1 MDGKP
6 EDGRQDAVPK
16 PAPLTGGESEA
27 ANASGDR
34 SRDDPFGIIPADM
47 KIPTEDE
54 TIRAMDSLW
63 RIVAVETVDA
73 VRKMKSGAFDDIAKL
88 DQIVKELKATGRL
101 ALEEWRRLD
110 QFRKQPG
117 DKGRGPEVDIHDA
130 RAEVEGRMARIIAA
144 GEDEGGD

>member
-6 EDGRQDAVPK
+6 EDEGKDASLKPDVP
-16 PAPLTGGESEA
+16 AGA
-27 ANASGDR
+27 VSGDR

-47 KIPTEDE
+47 RIPTEEE

-63 RIVAVETVDA
+63 RIVAVETLDA
-73 VRKMKSGAFDDIAKL
+73 VRKMKSGAFEDVAKL

-117 DKGRGPEVDIHDA
+117 DTGRGPEVDYNDA
-130 RAEVEGRMARIIAA
+130 RAEVEGWLARIADAA
-144 GEDEGGD
+144 EDEGGD